1 MAIVVVPAPYRGPT
15 GGLERVEAAGPT
27 IGDCLLQVEAR
38 FPGFGP
44 LVLDSQSGG
53 VHRFVKL
60 FLNGELLG
68 RDAAVLARPVGSR
81 DEIEVLA
88 AIAGG

>member
-1 MAIVVVPAPYRGPT
+1 MPIVLIPTAYRGPT
-15 GGLERVEAAGPT
+15 QGESRVEVSAPT
-27 IGDCLLQVEAR
+27 ILACFDEIEAR
-38 FPGFGP
+38 HPGFRD
-44 LVLDSQSGG
+44 LVVDARSGG

-68 RDAAVLARPVGSR
+68 RDAEVLKKPVSEN